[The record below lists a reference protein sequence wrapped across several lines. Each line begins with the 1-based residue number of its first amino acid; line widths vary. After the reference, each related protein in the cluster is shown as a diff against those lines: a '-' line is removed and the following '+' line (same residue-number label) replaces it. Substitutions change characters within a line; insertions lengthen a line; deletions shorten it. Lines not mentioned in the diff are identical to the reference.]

1 MEFYSRFFSFGEIS
15 KIEIKTK
22 KDIDGN
28 VSQTFAFIDINC
40 RENGISQCISA
51 ISNKK

>member
-1 MEFYSRFFSFGEIS
+1 MNLYLYYFSFGEVS

-28 VSQTFAFIDINC
+28 VAQTFAFIDINC
-40 RENGISQCISA
+40 GENGISQCISTIA
-51 ISNKK
+51 NKK